1 LPPKNAI
8 EEVVSGRT
16 ILLTGA
22 GGSIG
27 SALAK
32 TAIRLQPRLLL
43 LLDHSERNLHEIDSD
58 LAAAAD
64 RDSYK
69 SVLGDICDAKLL
81 A

>member
-8 EEVVSGRT
+8 EEVVSGRR

-32 TAIRLQPRLLL
+32 TVIGLEPRLLI
-43 LLDHSERNLHEIDSD
+43 LLDNSERTLHEIDSE
-58 LAAAAD
+58 LAAAVD
-64 RDSYK
+64 RNSYK

-81 A
+81 S

>member
-8 EEVVSGRT
+8 AEVISGRT

-32 TAIRLQPRLLL
+32 TAIRLEPRLLL
-43 LLDHSERNLHEIDSD
+43 LLDNSERNLHEIDSE
-58 LAAAAD
+58 LAAAVD
-64 RDSYK
+64 RNAYK
-69 SVLGDICDAKLL
+69 SVLGDICDA
-81 A
+81 